1 MIRLEGIEIK
11 GVSDA
16 GPFSGRLPLSPGLQV
31 ISAHNSYGKSLAATT
46 IVWCW
51 GAEPLLG
58 QDNDP
63 ACFPLAAREEIEF
76 EGRKAK
82 VIASECS
89 VKLAHSDGR
98 RLRLSRDIRGD
109 VKMVR
114 VEETSPDGTIRRSKL
129 VARFRS
135 MQDEH
140 GGLQRFLVEWIGWP
154 RMEVSTFKGTLAEV
168 YLENL
173 VPLFYI
179 EQQDGWT
186 DLQAR
191 QVTRYAQQQIAQ
203 ISVEYLLGA
212 SDAVES
218 RVTRR
223 RALFRD
229 TALREKAHAISER
242 VQALFT
248 RHGWAVDWSGN
259 GAVQHVLTRWSAV
272 TLKQA
277 LLRDA
282 DVDLARERVRLTELT
297 ERQRNTLTTDP
308 FDAANVSA
316 PIGASQKVIDL
327 KERRHQ
333 LNGELRNLRVQYGQA
348 DALVSS
354 LEHRIQAASDVLRL
368 KASGVG
374 RFDTVECPTCHRDL
388 APESFS
394 LSQQSQ
400 HSVEAHIESLKRDR
414 ELISKNVQSLAARL
428 GTTQAEILNRDEELR
443 HAERALEAVNAATGT
458 IREQLVQAAAN
469 LATTERS
476 MERVTQTVHELTA
489 LQKEVDAWRK
499 EALESQRVGPGASD
513 LDQRVGAFTKALRTY
528 LLALG
533 HSAVRPA
540 NVEGVRLDEDYVPQM
555 ETRRL
560 RSLGSASDKPRVIA
574 AYSLALAAA
583 SRAVTGLHPG
593 IVVLDEPLQ
602 QNPDDPHRN
611 LFSEFLSKDL
621 AQAGD
626 FQTIIFTS
634 LRVSEVKLLREHGTT
649 VVTPAGEHFL
659 RLDAPSKAAP
669 DAPEPGTG
677 TEPQADSGT
686 SA

>member
-1 MIRLEGIEIK
+1 MIRLESIDVK

-16 GPFSGRLPLSPGLQV
+16 GPFSGTLPLSPGLQV

-46 IVWCW
+46 IVWCF

-82 VIASECS
+82 VISSECS
-89 VKLAHSDGR
+89 VQLAHSNGH
-98 RLRLSRDIRGD
+98 RLRLSRDIKGD
-109 VKMVR
+109 VKTVR
-114 VEETSPDGTIRRSKL
+114 AEETSPSGAIHRSKL
-129 VARFRS
+129 NARFRS

-154 RMEVSTFKGTLAEV
+154 RKQVSTFKGTSAEV

-212 SDAVES
+212 TDAVES
-218 RVTRR
+218 RVTRQM
-223 RALFRD
+223 ALFRD
-229 TALREKAHAISER
+229 AALRGKAHAISER
-242 VQALFT
+242 VQALFL

-259 GAVQHVLTRWSAV
+259 GTVQNILTRWSAV

-277 LLRDA
+277 LFRDT
-282 DVDLARERVRLTELT
+282 DVDFAKERMRLTVLA
-297 ERQRNTLTTDP
+297 ERQRKILTTDP

-316 PIGASQKVIDL
+316 PIEASQKVIDL

-333 LNGELRNLRVQYGQA
+333 LNDELRNLRVQYRQA
-348 DALVSS
+348 NELVSS
-354 LEHRIQAASDVLRL
+354 LEHRIRAASDVLRL
-368 KASGVG
+368 KTSGVG
-374 RFDTVECPTCHRDL
+374 RFETVECPTCHRDL
-388 APESFS
+388 TPESFS

-400 HSVEAHIESLKRDR
+400 HTVEAHIEALKRDR
-414 ELISKNVQSLAARL
+414 ALIGKNIQFLAARL
-428 GTTQAEILNRDEELR
+428 GISQAEILNRDEELR
-443 HAERALEAVNAATGT
+443 DAEQTLEAVNAAIGT
-458 IREQLVQAAAN
+458 VREQLVQAAAN

-476 MERVTQTVHELTA
+476 VERVTQTVHELTA
-489 LQKEVDAWRK
+489 LQEEVDAWRQ
-499 EALESQRVGPGASD
+499 EALETQPAGQSASD
-513 LDQRVGAFTKALRTY
+513 LDRRLCAFTKALRTY

-533 HSAVRPA
+533 HSAVRSV
-540 NVEGVRLDEDYVPQM
+540 NVEGVRLNEDYVPYM

-560 RSLGSASDKPRVIA
+560 RSLGSASDKPRVVA

-583 SRAVTGLHPG
+583 SREVDGLHPG
-593 IVVLDEPLQ
+593 VVILDEPLQ
-602 QNPDDPHRN
+602 QNPDDPHRD
-611 LFSEFLSKDL
+611 LFSEFLRKDR

-634 LRVSEVKLLREHGTT
+634 LRDSEIQLLREHGTT
-649 VVTPAGEHFL
+649 VVTPEGEHFL
-659 RLDAPSKAAP
+659 RLDARLEAAP
-669 DAPEPGTG
+669 EDV
-677 TEPQADSGT
+677 
-686 SA
+686 

>member
-1 MIRLEGIEIK
+1 MIKLERIEVK

-16 GPFSGRLPLSPGLQV
+16 GPFSGSLPLSPGLQV

-114 VEETSPDGTIRRSKL
+114 VEETSPNGTIRRSKL

-154 RMEVSTFKGTLAEV
+154 RMQVSTFKGTLAEV

-212 SDAVES
+212 ADAVES
-218 RVTRR
+218 RVTRL

-259 GAVQHVLTRWSAV
+259 GAVKDVLTRWSAV

-297 ERQRNTLTTDP
+297 ERQRNTLTTGP

-316 PIGASQKVIDL
+316 PTEASQKVIDL

-333 LNGELRNLRVQYGQA
+333 LNDELRNLRVQYGQA

-368 KASGVG
+368 KASGV
-374 RFDTVECPTCHRDL
+374 DL
-388 APESFS
+388 TGVFC
-394 LSQQSQ
+394 
-400 HSVEAHIESLKRDR
+400 
-414 ELISKNVQSLAARL
+414 
-428 GTTQAEILNRDEELR
+428 TT
-443 HAERALEAVNAATGT
+443 
-458 IREQLVQAAAN
+458 
-469 LATTERS
+469 
-476 MERVTQTVHELTA
+476 
-489 LQKEVDAWRK
+489 
-499 EALESQRVGPGASD
+499 
-513 LDQRVGAFTKALRTY
+513 
-528 LLALG
+528 
-533 HSAVRPA
+533 
-540 NVEGVRLDEDYVPQM
+540 
-555 ETRRL
+555 
-560 RSLGSASDKPRVIA
+560 
-574 AYSLALAAA
+574 
-583 SRAVTGLHPG
+583 
-593 IVVLDEPLQ
+593 
-602 QNPDDPHRN
+602 
-611 LFSEFLSKDL
+611 
-621 AQAGD
+621 
-626 FQTIIFTS
+626 
-634 LRVSEVKLLREHGTT
+634 
-649 VVTPAGEHFL
+649 
-659 RLDAPSKAAP
+659 
-669 DAPEPGTG
+669 
-677 TEPQADSGT
+677 
-686 SA
+686 